1 MSESSAPSLDVAR
14 AAPPAPPRPHLTTLL
29 AFGVR
34 LARKGITPVFAI
46 ASAVVTVLLAWA
58 LASKL
63 AAGGRPHAPLH
74 DVPLLAS
81 SALAWGGGFLLAF
94 GSALRALRRD
104 HEDGIRH
111 LLVARVN
118 YRGYLFARIAGL
130 ACLLA
135 LVVAGGTLLVDL
147 VVLVLVDASAFARTL
162 RTAVASFVYASA
174 FSFVFAP
181 VAYAI
186 LGVRA
191 RGGGY
196 VAFLLVVL
204 VPAMLVDLL
213 AGRIP
218 ESLRELLALP
228 IALDTLR
235 DALAQ
240 RSVDVLRALRAIAA
254 LAVFA
259 ALALWVVDRESS
271 RVERLEHTGG
281 AT

>member
-1 MSESSAPSLDVAR
+1 MSESSAPSLEVA
-14 AAPPAPPRPHLTTLL
+14 AATPPPLRPRLATLVS
-29 AFGVR
+29 FGMR
-34 LARKGITPVFAI
+34 LARKGITPAFAI
-46 ASAVVTVLLAWA
+46 ASAVVTVVVAWA

-63 AAGGRPHAPLH
+63 AAGGRHAPLH

-94 GSALRALRRD
+94 GSAIRALRRD
-104 HEDGIRH
+104 HEEGIRH

-135 LVVAGGTLLVDL
+135 LVVAGGTLIVDL
-147 VVLVLVDASAFARTL
+147 AVLALVDASAFARSL
-162 RTAVASFVYASA
+162 RAAVGSFVYATA

-213 AGRIP
+213 VGRVP
-218 ESLRELLALP
+218 ESLREILALP
-228 IALDTLR
+228 SALDTLR
-235 DALAQ
+235 DALSQ
-240 RSVDVLRALRAIAA
+240 RSVDVLRALRAVLA
-254 LAVFA
+254 LAVFV
-259 ALALWVVDRESS
+259 ALALWVVDRESA

-281 AT
+281 VT